1 MCWWP
6 CPWLMIMLDLEQ
18 NQAVGDEEWLLEN
31 KNKEDVVRCFLVNNS
46 VAATTDVD
54 GVSMAVVGTRMRMRS
69 RSPVVLTS
77 TFVLVKCSR
86 RRAPPQKYG

>member
-6 CPWLMIMLDLEQ
+6 CPWIMIMLDLEY
-18 NQAVGDEEWLLEN
+18 NQATGDEEWPLED
-31 KNKEDVVRCFLVNNS
+31 KNKEDVVRCFHVNNS
-46 VAATTDVD
+46 VAATIDVD
-54 GVSMAVVGTRMRMRS
+54 GVSMVVVGTRMRMRS
-69 RSPVVLTS
+69 KRPVVVTS

>member
-6 CPWLMIMLDLEQ
+6 CPWIMILLDLEQ
-18 NQAVGDEEWLLEN
+18 NQSVGDEEWLLED

-46 VAATTDVD
+46 VAATVDAD

-69 RSPVVLTS
+69 RSPVVVTS
-77 TFVLVKCSR
+77 TFVLVKCMW